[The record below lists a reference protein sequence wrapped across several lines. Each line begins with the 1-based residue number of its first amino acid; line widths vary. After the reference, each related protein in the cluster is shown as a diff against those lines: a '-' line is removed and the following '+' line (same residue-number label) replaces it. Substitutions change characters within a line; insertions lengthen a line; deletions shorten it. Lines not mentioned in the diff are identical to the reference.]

1 MLRDKYVTLHTYA
14 LVCMCKIQEVPLE
27 LHVRCIYTIAK
38 YILTIISMAGL
49 RKENHFNQ
57 FIHLFFVKIYLA
69 SDVFMAYF
77 KKFISQLDLQRWIGF
92 EHMVYFTM
100 LCLYK
105 YLPYFIN
112 MVCLSVTH
120 LILCF
125 FKYSGELVQFCWPFD
140 PHSFLNYYY
149 YFLLRTLLLF

>member
-14 LVCMCKIQEVPLE
+14 LVCMCKIYEMPLE

-49 RKENHFNQ
+49 WKENYFNQ

-69 SDVFMAYF
+69 SDVFRAYF

-92 EHMVYFTM
+92 EHMIYCSM

-112 MVCLSVTH
+112 TVCLWITH
-120 LILCF
+120 LIF
-125 FKYSGELVQFCWPFD
+125 FFQMFKCAYIVLLAIWP
-140 PHSFLNYYY
+140 S
-149 YFLLRTLLLF
+149 